1 MMARKRVP
9 LPKARAA
16 KALHPVEAMVEGG
29 STETGRDLASIENT
43 ESWPATERT
52 ASMESAESTGTA
64 ESSADLEASIL
75 SESSTS
81 SQSSELLEIA
91 KALESTAAKAS
102 VETAESEENLVVPE
116 GAASTTSKTR
126 PISRYPTPAE
136 RVDRAAVE
144 VLQKP
149 PDAPTVGHYR
159 RSFMLD
165 PETLALIDELRWH
178 LRCDKSEVVR
188 RAVDLLARE
197 AGLRGEDSQA
207 LPPAT

>member
-1 MMARKRVP
+1 MMAGKRLP

-16 KALHPVEAMVEGG
+16 KALHPVEAIAEGASTSALESAASSE
-29 STETGRDLASIENT
+29 STENIRD
-43 ESWPATERT
+43 
-52 ASMESAESTGTA
+52 A
-64 ESSADLEASIL
+64 ESSARLEASL
-75 SESSTS
+75 LAESSTS

-91 KALESTAAKAS
+91 EALESTAAMAS
-102 VETAESEENLVVPE
+102 MEAAETEESLELAERAE
-116 GAASTTSKTR
+116 STTSRKSTQR
-126 PISRYPTPAE
+126 ALHPDLPE

-144 VLQKP
+144 VLQRP

-188 RAVDLLARE
+188 RAVDLLARQ
-197 AGLRGEDSQA
+197 AGLREEAS
-207 LPPAT
+207 